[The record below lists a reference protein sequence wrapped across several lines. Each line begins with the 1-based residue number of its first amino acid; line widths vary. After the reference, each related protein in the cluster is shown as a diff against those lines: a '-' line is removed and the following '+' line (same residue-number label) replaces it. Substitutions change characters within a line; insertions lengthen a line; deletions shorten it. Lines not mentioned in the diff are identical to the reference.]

1 MQFASAISTAED
13 AGQALEELTEKVNR
27 ELGDIPLSLAIIF
40 VSPHHE
46 SCFAEIGTR
55 IRELCG
61 VDHLIGCTARG
72 IIGASQEI
80 EQGPAISIWVAAL
93 PPESITVFATEYK
106 STPDGVTFSG
116 WPAGLDEMSADEHG
130 LVLFADPFSF
140 DPHPFLERLQ
150 EDVPGLDVV
159 GGLAS
164 GGQAR
169 GENVLYLDDDVFHEG
184 AVGVCFCG
192 SMKVSSVVSQ
202 GCKPIGDCLVVTET
216 DQNVILKLGG
226 QSALDRLQDV
236 FSDLDS
242 HDQEIFQKGPHLG
255 RVVNEYQESFGR
267 GDFLVRNIIGVDPKR
282 RAIVIGDFV
291 RPGQTIQFHAR
302 DSESADEDLRALMH
316 GHQANAALLFACN
329 GRGQHMFDEPNHDIS
344 VLQEAL
350 GTVPIAG
357 FFASGEIGPVGNKN
371 FLHGFTA
378 TILLFDRIP

>member
-1 MQFASAISTAED
+1 M
-13 AGQALEELTEKVNR
+13 
-27 ELGDIPLSLAIIF
+27 P
-40 VSPHHE
+40 
-46 SCFAEIGTR
+46 
-55 IRELCG
+55 
-61 VDHLIGCTARG
+61 
-72 IIGASQEI
+72 
-80 EQGPAISIWVAAL
+80 
-93 PPESITVFATEYK
+93 
-106 STPDGVTFSG
+106 
-116 WPAGLDEMSADEHG
+116 
-130 LVLFADPFSF
+130 
-140 DPHPFLERLQ
+140 
-150 EDVPGLDVV
+150 
-159 GGLAS
+159 
-164 GGQAR
+164 
-169 GENVLYLDDDVFHEG
+169 
-184 AVGVCFCG
+184 
-192 SMKVSSVVSQ
+192 
-202 GCKPIGDCLVVTET
+202 
-216 DQNVILKLGG
+216 VILKLGG

-255 RVVNEYQESFGR
+255 RVVNEYKESFGR

-316 GHQANAALLFACN
+316 GQQANAALLFACN